1 MQGEELGLLLKQER
15 GQFLDFV
22 SAYEYKKG
30 GAQKK
35 GNEDLARETAR
46 LLGGMAN
53 ADGGTL
59 LIGVEP
65 DKSVTGIPYPS
76 EEIQGLIQT
85 PQTLLSPPLSPACQR
100 MHLGNLLLVKFDV
113 SSSLDLLPHRY
124 GEPGA
129 PFGANPKFKRVQKE
143 LFL

>member
-59 LIGVEP
+59 LVGVEP
-65 DKSVTGIPYPS
+65 DRSVTGIPHEPNEVQS
-76 EEIQGLIQT
+76 LIQA
-85 PQTLLSPPLSPACQR
+85 PQTLLTPPLSLASAKIR
-100 MHLGNLLLVKFDV
+100 LGNLVLIKFEV
-113 SSSLDLLPHRY
+113 ASALEVY
-124 GEPGA
+124 
-129 PFGANPKFKRVQKE
+129 RVTGGRS
-143 LFL
+143 FYRIA